1 MTSLRGMQH
10 VSARIEQANEDGPG
24 GAGNT
29 VTPGLTTAKE
39 WL

>member
-1 MTSLRGMQH
+1 MTSHVPQH
-10 VSARIEQANEDGPG
+10 IWARIERLNENGPG